1 VNANEIAQKIGLKHI
16 NMTMLGAFHKAYQE
30 IPFDVAQTYYE
41 VNVPRPRDASMEA
54 IRQGF
59 AQTTDQVS
67 IKPKKESHLIT
78 TKEFL
83 DWRPDDHAMEN
94 WPSAV
99 EEYQHG

>member
-1 VNANEIAQKIGLKHI
+1 
-16 NMTMLGAFHKAYQE
+16 
-30 IPFDVAQTYYE
+30 
-41 VNVPRPRDASMEA
+41 MEA

-67 IKPKKESHLIT
+67 IKPKKESRLVT